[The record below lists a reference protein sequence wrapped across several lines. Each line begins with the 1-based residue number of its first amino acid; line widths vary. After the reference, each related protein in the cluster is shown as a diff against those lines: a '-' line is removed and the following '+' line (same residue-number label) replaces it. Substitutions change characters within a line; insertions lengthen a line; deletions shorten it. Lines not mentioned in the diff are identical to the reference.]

1 MINNYMYLEYKNRI
15 DKYEQPPT
23 KRKSHSSPLT
33 TQAHHTSLIPT
44 ALPRAFKKNQKSY
57 WLIMTMFY

>member
-1 MINNYMYLEYKNRI
+1 MINNCMYLEYKNRI

-44 ALPRAFKKNQKSY
+44 V
-57 WLIMTMFY
+57 